1 MKEIPEFIIL
11 NKDRLLDVEINE
23 IREHCKD
30 NKGISIHENDIHI
43 CVRLLDESEIPFHSY
58 IFDLLYKTAE
68 RR

>member
-30 NKGISIHENDIHI
+30 NKGISMHETDYNM
-43 CVRLLDESEIPFHSY
+43 CVHLLDKCEIPFHSY

>member
-23 IREHCKD
+23 IREHCKG
-30 NKGISIHENDIHI
+30 NKGISMHENEINI

-58 IFDLLYKTAE
+58 IFDLLYKTTK
-68 RR
+68 R